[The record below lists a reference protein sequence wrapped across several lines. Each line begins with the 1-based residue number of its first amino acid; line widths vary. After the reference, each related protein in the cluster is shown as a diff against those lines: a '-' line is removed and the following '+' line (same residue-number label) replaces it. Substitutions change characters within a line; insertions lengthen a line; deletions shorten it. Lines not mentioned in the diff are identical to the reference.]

1 MAAIALV
8 ARPRYVGI
16 GLVIGV
22 LLALLVVPPPEPRV
36 PEARIEFGSWNLPK
50 PEAGPGEVLVQVEV
64 ALTDG
69 TDLKTFRRGHPL
81 LARTSHVNVLNGG
94 VSAEIAAQAPHSA
107 VVDVGIVCRAD
118 SKSRR

>member
-50 PEAGPGEVLVQVEV
+50 PEAGQLAIPPSKDVRHPPWTADAEDWPRGMVMGRHEAPIDRMDAQIV
-64 ALTDG
+64 AHWLSG
-69 TDLKTFRRGHPL
+69 L
-81 LARTSHVNVLNGG
+81 LRWLASG
-94 VSAEIAAQAPHSA
+94 AA
-107 VVDVGIVCRAD
+107 
-118 SKSRR
+118 